1 MPLFWEPSPSSERP
15 GFNFSSCMLRYQSR
29 ICPKKLPV
37 AIKTPWPSVM
47 IFTSSSAYDG
57 MHASLFH
64 TRVSKYSSY
73 FCSSCAQQMGSKHE
87 NINTIPTDS
96 FLFSLFLCTSEGALE
111 ELTEKKME
119 SQRLETSQRHRKVN
133 LENSL

>member
-1 MPLFWEPSPSSERP
+1 MPLFWELSPSSERP

-64 TRVSKYSSY
+64 TRVSKYSNY

-87 NINTIPTDS
+87 ILIQFPQIV
-96 FLFSLFLCTSEGALE
+96 FYFLCFFVPLKVHWRNCLKKERRVKDWKQVKHTGK
-111 ELTEKKME
+111 LT
-119 SQRLETSQRHRKVN
+119 
-133 LENSL
+133 